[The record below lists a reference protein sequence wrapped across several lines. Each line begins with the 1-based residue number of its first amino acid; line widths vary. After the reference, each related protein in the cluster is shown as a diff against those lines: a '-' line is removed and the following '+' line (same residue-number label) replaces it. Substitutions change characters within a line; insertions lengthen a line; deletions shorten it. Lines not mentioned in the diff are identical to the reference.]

1 MLQGCT
7 RANTHHCDPRRPK
20 ATDMLL
26 PYIQA
31 CEAVV
36 IEPLLIA
43 HTVCK
48 QVVVLEGGHAISGKA
63 LILTLEEKYWITSC
77 AIELQQ

>member
-1 MLQGCT
+1 MTLS
-7 RANTHHCDPRRPK
+7 PPK
-20 ATDMLL
+20 VTDMPL

-48 QVVVLEGGHAISGKA
+48 QVVVLKGGHAISGKA
-63 LILTLEEKYWITSC
+63 LILTLEEKYRIASS